1 MPGSTN
7 KPERRDSEPG
17 GRFLLVEERIPEFS
31 YELFN
36 NALSEGKPGLVF
48 TRDYPAEIRS
58 RYNLV
63 GSFQMMWLTHLVG
76 ENNYNPTSLGLIL
89 SKITSFLDYNKHGVI
104 MFDGIEYMISQNSFD
119 RILHF
124 IHQVR
129 DLVILA
135 RGTMIMPFDTRIL
148 ETKQTALLERNLE
161 VIVPPEKPTAKRF
174 TFELEDG
181 LLKLLKTHER

>member
-1 MPGSTN
+1 MPGSLDGFE
-7 KPERRDSEPG
+7 KYDLEPG

-31 YELFN
+31 YEVFN
-36 NALSEGKPGLVF
+36 NAMADGKTGLIF
-48 TRDYPAEIRS
+48 TRDYPAEVRKKH
-58 RYNLV
+58 NLS
-63 GSFQMMWLTHLVG
+63 GTFQMMWLTHLVG

-89 SKITSFLDYNKHGVI
+89 SKITSFLDYNKQGVI
-104 MFDGIEYMISQNSFD
+104 VFDGIEYMISQNSFD

-135 RGTMIMPFDTRIL
+135 RGTMIMPFDTRVL

-161 VIVPPEKPTAKRF
+161 VIVQHEKP
-174 TFELEDG
+174 
-181 LLKLLKTHER
+181 

>member
-17 GRFLLVEERIPEFS
+17 GRFLLVEERTPEFS